1 MFFLLACFLL
11 FLFSFCRPQMGNF
24 SYFCGKFECMFEFI
38 EGIFEELT
46 PSYVIINT
54 SGVGFRVEISLN
66 CYEELKNKQNGRLF
80 IHQIIRED
88 AHLLFG
94 FASAREREL
103 FRALIS
109 VSGIGANTARMMLS
123 SLSEDELIRAV
134 VSEDIA
140 KIKSIKGIGLKTA
153 QRVIIELKDV
163 LSKFETEQSNTCS
176 DNKNRQEALLAL
188 QTLGFN
194 KLLIEK
200 VLDKICKDKRE
211 ASVEDLIRLALKIL

>member
-1 MFFLLACFLL
+1 
-11 FLFSFCRPQMGNF
+11 MGNS

-153 QRVIIELKDV
+153 QRVILDLKDKIV
-163 LSKFETEQSNTCS
+163 STGIAEELHVAKQHSADPSVNTAVKDEAVS
-176 DNKNRQEALLAL
+176 ALTMLGFSPAPSAKVVVEILTAQPDLQVEMVVKEAL
-188 QTLGFN
+188 
-194 KLLIEK
+194 
-200 VLDKICKDKRE
+200 KR
-211 ASVEDLIRLALKIL
+211 IK